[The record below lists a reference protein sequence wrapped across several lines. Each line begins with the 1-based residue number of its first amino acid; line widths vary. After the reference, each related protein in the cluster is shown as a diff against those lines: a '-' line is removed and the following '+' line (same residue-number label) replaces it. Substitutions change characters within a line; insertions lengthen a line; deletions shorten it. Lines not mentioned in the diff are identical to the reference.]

1 MFVQHD
7 EHHLSLR
14 VYGGI
19 MCLLSSLY
27 CTVGSVVYIYLVQVR
42 GSAGRSTEFSLLF
55 QLGAIDCK
63 LGMASYGHG
72 DAWICIRVFRE
83 RCSKW

>member
-7 EHHLSLR
+7 ERYLSLR
-14 VYGGI
+14 YLGI
-19 MCLLSSLY
+19 MCLLCSLH
-27 CTVGSVVYIYLVQVR
+27 CTVSSVVFIYLVSVM
-42 GSAGRSTEFSLLF
+42 GSACRYTEFSF
-55 QLGAIDCK
+55 IVQLGAIDCK
-63 LGMASYGHG
+63 LGLASYGHG